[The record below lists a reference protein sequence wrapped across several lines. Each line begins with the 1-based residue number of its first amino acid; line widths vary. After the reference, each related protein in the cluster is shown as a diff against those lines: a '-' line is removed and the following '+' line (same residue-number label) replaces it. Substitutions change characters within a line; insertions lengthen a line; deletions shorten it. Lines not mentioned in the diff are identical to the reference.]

1 VQFVDVTHAIPPQD
15 VAKGAKI
22 LEEIAAVFPVGTIHV
37 AVVDPGVGTA
47 RALLAVEAAGQR
59 FLTPDNGLLAH
70 VVRRFPP
77 TRAHI
82 LAADRYWRKP
92 VSATFHGRDILA
104 PVAAHWSLGTDL
116 AKFGPAVD
124 VATLMTLPP
133 DAPWRVG
140 AALVGRIQSID
151 AFGNLISNIREADLP
166 AGDFST
172 VSIGLGA
179 RQVIGINRCYSDRPV
194 GSLLALINSSGF
206 LEIAINGGSAAKALD
221 VAPGIEL
228 YIKAAGPDL
237 EGRRGTADDAER
249 RG

>member
-1 VQFVDVTHAIPPQD
+1 VDVTHAIPPQD
-15 VAKGAKI
+15 VARGAAI
-22 LEEIAAVFPVGTIHV
+22 LEEIATVFPEATIHV

-47 RALLAVEAAGQR
+47 RALLAAEAAGQR
-59 FLTPDNGLLAH
+59 FLAPDNGLLAH
-70 VVRRFPP
+70 VIRRFPP
-77 TRAHI
+77 TRVHI

-172 VSIGLGA
+172 VSIGLGVG
-179 RQVIGINRCYSDRPV
+179 QIVGINHCYSDRPV

-206 LEIAINGGSAAKALD
+206 LEIAVNGGNAAKVLD
-221 VAPGIEL
+221 VAPGIEF

-237 EGRRGTADDAER
+237 EGRRGTADDADR